1 MSRLIVTNVETQNI
15 KFDSDTTAFSINS
28 SGTLGNTTV
37 GGTFGV
43 TGVHTIGNNAVVT
56 SEGGA
61 ATYSL
66 PQSTIKAWNRT
77 QHGNAM
83 ELDGFGF
90 SSVTDSGVGY
100 YTPAF
105 TNNMNNI
112 FYGFLTSAD
121 DKNDGGSIFV
131 YNLSSSYTVTTSGFR
146 MSFKK
151 YSYSLT
157 DPNENATV
165 AIVGDLA

>member
-1 MSRLIVTNVETQNI
+1 MSRLIVSNIETQNI

-28 SGTLGNTTV
+28 SGALGNTTV
-37 GGTFGV
+37 SGTLAV

-66 PQSTIKAWNRT
+66 PQSTVKAWNRT
-77 QHGNAM
+77 RHGNAM
-83 ELDGFGF
+83 EYDGFGF
-90 SSVTDSGVGY
+90 STVTDSGVGY

-105 TNNMNNI
+105 TNNMNNTN
-112 FYGFLTSAD
+112 YGFLSSAD
-121 DKNDGGSIFV
+121 DKSDGASIFV
-131 YNLSSSYTVTTSGFR
+131 YNLSSSYTISTSGFR

-151 YSYSLT
+151 YSYALT

-165 AIVGDLA
+165 AVVGDLA

>member
-1 MSRLIVTNVETQNI
+1 MSKIEVNEIAARTGTTITVPAG
-15 KFDSDTTAFSINS
+15 DTLAITSNAS
-28 SGTLGNTTV
+28 V

-56 SEGGA
+56 SDGGA
-61 ATYSL
+61 VTYNL
-66 PQSTIKAWNRT
+66 PQSTLKAWNRT
-77 QHGNAM
+77 RHGNAM
-83 ELDGFGF
+83 EHDGFGF

-105 TNNMNNI
+105 TSNMNNTN
-112 FYGFLTSAD
+112 YGFLSSAD
-121 DKNDGGSIFV
+121 DKSDGGSIFV
-131 YNLSSSYTVTTSGFR
+131 YNLQSGYAISTSGFR

-151 YSYSLT
+151 YSYALT

-165 AIVGDLA
+165 AVVGDLA